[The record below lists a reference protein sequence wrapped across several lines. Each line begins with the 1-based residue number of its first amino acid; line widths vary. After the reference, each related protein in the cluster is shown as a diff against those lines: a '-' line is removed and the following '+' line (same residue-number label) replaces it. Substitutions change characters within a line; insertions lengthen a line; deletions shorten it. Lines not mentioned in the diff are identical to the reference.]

1 VYDALTI
8 EGTASEETPDS
19 TDGSR
24 SWRVGAK
31 DPEAQTFADIQPL
44 QIVNASDFLSLFQ
57 VFQQ

>member
-8 EGTASEETPDS
+8 EDTASEETPDL

-31 DPEAQTFADIQPL
+31 DPEAQTFVDIQPP